1 MMDRNLQ
8 IALIYNAFVC
18 GVRGGKGKGLKKKKK
33 QVDLPA
39 IASTGLGR
47 VFFKPSLVHAAE
59 YVYVYI
65 MGVIVGRF
73 KL

>member
-18 GVRGGKGKGLKKKKK
+18 GVRVGKGKGLKKKKE
-33 QVDLPA
+33 VDLPA